1 MGTDGEE
8 TGVLIYEFLS
18 ITGKR
23 MLEYRAVIPQ
33 AFLACRMC
41 GQSGLQRP
49 VTALRQRDADAS
61 LAATPTA
68 LEQ

>member
-1 MGTDGEE
+1 MGRKLGY
-8 TGVLIYEFLS
+8 LYMNLS

-33 AFLACRMC
+33 AFLACHMC

-49 VTALRQRDADAS
+49 VKALRQRDADAS
-61 LAATPTA
+61 LAVTPTA
-68 LEQ
+68 LEL